1 MRTLNQVRYNGH
13 TIKVW
18 CTKDGSRI
26 VYDVILPV
34 GVSRTS
40 AVNSLGEVN
49 EQRKTVHRQTQRNDP
64 MNPHAPVH
72 HREEMEQ
79 SATDAMNAFSPYR

>member
-1 MRTLNQVRYNGH
+1 MRTLNQVGYKGH

-34 GVSRTS
+34 GV
-40 AVNSLGEVN
+40 LGLPQSIHWARSMSEAKRFIDR
-49 EQRKTVHRQTQRNDP
+49 RKG
-64 MNPHAPVH
+64 A
-72 HREEMEQ
+72 
-79 SATDAMNAFSPYR
+79 NA